1 MSRRVRGSSATSP
14 NAVRKTCSMIDASRP
29 PIHLIDSEAERL
41 GDLALA
47 AEARLPEVAALLL
60 REIERATVHGVEN
73 FPQGVVRMGARVDFI
88 DEGSGA
94 HRTVELVYP
103 PDADIAAGKL
113 SILSL
118 VGAGLIGLAEG
129 QTIRWPDRSGAE
141 RVLRIEKVTPPAA

>member
-1 MSRRVRGSSATSP
+1 
-14 NAVRKTCSMIDASRP
+14 MIDASRP

-47 AEARLPEVAALLL
+47 AEARLPEAAALLL
-60 REIERATVHGVEN
+60 REIERAAVHGVES

>member
-1 MSRRVRGSSATSP
+1 MT
-14 NAVRKTCSMIDASRP
+14 DASRP

-60 REIERATVHGVEN
+60 REIERAEVHAVESL
-73 FPQGVVRMGARVDFI
+73 PRGVVCMGARVDFI

-94 HRTVELVYP
+94 RRTVELVYP
-103 PDADIAAGKL
+103 PEADMAEGRL
-113 SILSL
+113 SILSH

-129 QTIRWPDRSGAE
+129 QTIRWPDRSGTE
-141 RVLRIEKVTPPAA
+141 RVLRIETVSG

>member
-1 MSRRVRGSSATSP
+1 
-14 NAVRKTCSMIDASRP
+14 MIDASRP

-60 REIERATVHGVEN
+60 REIERAAVHGVEN

>member
-1 MSRRVRGSSATSP
+1 MT
-14 NAVRKTCSMIDASRP
+14 DASRP
-29 PIHLIDSEAERL
+29 PIHLIDTEAERL

-60 REIERATVHGVEN
+60 REIERADVHRVESL
-73 FPQGVVRMGARVDFI
+73 PRGVVRMGARVDFV

-94 HRTVELVYP
+94 RRTVELVYP
-103 PDADIAAGKL
+103 PDADMVAGKL
-113 SILSL
+113 SILSH

-141 RVLRIEKVTPPAA
+141 RVLRIETVTPAA

>member
-1 MSRRVRGSSATSP
+1 
-14 NAVRKTCSMIDASRP
+14 MIDASRP

-60 REIERATVHGVEN
+60 REIERAAVHGVDS

>member
-1 MSRRVRGSSATSP
+1 
-14 NAVRKTCSMIDASRP
+14 MIDASRP

-60 REIERATVHGVEN
+60 REIERAAVHGVES

-141 RVLRIEKVTPPAA
+141 RVLRIEDVSFTGA

>member
-1 MSRRVRGSSATSP
+1 
-14 NAVRKTCSMIDASRP
+14 MIDASRP

-41 GDLALA
+41 GNLALA
-47 AEARLPEVAALLL
+47 AEARLPEVAVLLL
-60 REIERATVHGVEN
+60 REIERAAVHGVEN

>member
-1 MSRRVRGSSATSP
+1 
-14 NAVRKTCSMIDASRP
+14 MIDASRS
-29 PIHLIDSEAERL
+29 PIHLVDSEAERL

-47 AEARLPEVAALLL
+47 AEAHFPEVAELLL
-60 REIERATVHGVEN
+60 TEIERSTVHEAEA
-73 FPQGVVRMGARVDFI
+73 FPDRTVRMGARVDFV

-94 HRTVELVYP
+94 RRTVELVYP
-103 PDADIAAGKL
+103 PDADVDAGKL

-118 VGAGLIGLAEG
+118 IGAGIIGLGEG

>member
-1 MSRRVRGSSATSP
+1 
-14 NAVRKTCSMIDASRP
+14 MIDASRP

-60 REIERATVHGVEN
+60 REIERAAVHGVDS
-73 FPQGVVRMGARVDFI
+73 FPQGVVRMGAHVDFI

>member
-1 MSRRVRGSSATSP
+1 
-14 NAVRKTCSMIDASRP
+14 MIDASRP

-60 REIERATVHGVEN
+60 REIERAAVHGVES